1 GRSVFGRAARGL
13 LFVPLGLVC
22 WMAVAAQ
29 PPLSAVRIS
38 EIAVE
43 MSGVDGAPAIELF
56 NDGSSPMSLNGT
68 ALVVGDQAVTLSG
81 LADTAPGGTVVI
93 RWNQEG
99 VSGGGQF
106 FTGKTAPLDP
116 ARGSAALF
124 QGERVD
130 NAAEMLAYVQWG
142 APDAPHAALA
152 GQAGL
157 WDSAACLP
165 PLVAGQS
172 LALLP

>member
-1 GRSVFGRAARGL
+1 MGLAFTGSSPGRSVFGRAARGL

-99 VSGGGQF
+99 VSGGGS
-106 FTGKTAPLDP
+106 TGFGSSTL
-116 ARGSAALF
+116 RGRFA
-124 QGERVD
+124 
-130 NAAEMLAYVQWG
+130 M
-142 APDAPHAALA
+142 
-152 GQAGL
+152 
-157 WDSAACLP
+157 
-165 PLVAGQS
+165 QS
-172 LALLP
+172 SSPS